1 MKSKDNIQKD
11 WQELLR
17 EKAGNVAGDQPQMS
31 FAELKE
37 KMMAAAA
44 EAGAGAGAS
53 AGSDAAGLAAGAGAS
68 AVGDAAGLA
77 AGAGASVS
85 GGRRGLLWLKY
96 AAAVAVIGAA
106 GVMLLTDPW
115 KGGKGGDLSNSTAEN
130 RTSDEVTVVETPG
143 VEAMPVEEA
152 MPVIDDSRDE
162 TIPVDLTKFT
172 AGDAASSNAPSSSL
186 AQRAG
191 KASDHASKQHT
202 SGITD
207 NNRPDFDSTY
217 TQSNHESGYFQAS
230 MPDSSTNQ
238 LAEVTPTQSVSAQDP
253 TAMQLA
259 EVSPTQSVSSADD
272 TPKGETDKADN
283 SSPATN
289 NSPDFGSTDTH
300 SGTGS
305 GTEMHSGVDTRDA
318 AEASNATQSGNTP
331 AEVSATYGTSKQDPF
346 TEPVKPLKKQL
357 RRFSVGA
364 SGFLASNGIGSGK
377 VRLNSMDYD
386 MVTYT
391 DNNGKLFYSYSAPSV
406 RYNHSAPIS
415 GGISL
420 RYNFTPVFYAE
431 SGLRLTYLHTWIT
444 PSGAAQNLLYAGIPL
459 GVGANFA
466 HLGNAS
472 FYASAYGMLSKCVMG
487 HNNAGFPSNYSQ
499 LSDIPLMWS
508 AGASLGASYNI
519 TRVFGLFAEPTV
531 SYYFPTNNAPQTIYK
546 ENPWYFT
553 LNLGIRFNLQ

>member
-17 EKAGNVAGDQPQMS
+17 EKAGNVAGAQPGMS
-31 FAELKE
+31 FAEIKE
-37 KMMAAAA
+37 KMVAAAA

-53 AGSDAAGLAAGAGAS
+53 AGSDAAGMTAGSGTS

-77 AGAGASVS
+77 TGAGLSTGVDA
-85 GGRRGLLWLKY
+85 GKAAGKRGSSWLKY

-115 KGGKGGDLSNSTAEN
+115 RGGKVSDPVAEAVKQE
-130 RTSDEVTVVETPG
+130 RVTVVDEPV
-143 VEAMPVEEA
+143 VEVPVEEA
-152 MPVIDDSRDE
+152 MPGVDDSRDE
-162 TIPVDLTKFT
+162 TVPVDLTKLT
-172 AGDAASSNAPSSSL
+172 AQDVASSNAPSGSL

-191 KASDHASKQHT
+191 KTSDHASRQLT

-207 NNRPDFDSTY
+207 
-217 TQSNHESGYFQAS
+217 
-230 MPDSSTNQ
+230 
-238 LAEVTPTQSVSAQDP
+238 
-253 TAMQLA
+253 
-259 EVSPTQSVSSADD
+259 
-272 TPKGETDKADN
+272 
-283 SSPATN
+283 N
-289 NSPDFGSTDTH
+289 NSPDFGSTDTQ

-305 GTEMHSGVDTRDA
+305 GTDTHSRLETRDA
-318 AEASNATQSGNTP
+318 AEASNATPSGNTP
-331 AEVSATYGTSKQDPF
+331 AEVSATNGSPKQDPF

-431 SGLRLTYLHTWIT
+431 SGLRLTYLHTWIS

-466 HLGNAS
+466 HVGNAS
-472 FYASAYGMLSKCVMG
+472 FYASAYGMLSKCMMG
-487 HNNAGFPSNYSQ
+487 HNSAGFPSNYSQ

-531 SYYFPTNNAPQTIYK
+531 SYYFPTSNAPQTIYK

-553 LNLGIRFNLQ
+553 LNLGVRFNLQ

>member
-44 EAGAGAGAS
+44 ETGAGAGAS
-53 AGSDAAGLAAGAGAS
+53 AGSDAAGLAAGSGTS

-77 AGAGASVS
+77 AGAGASAS
-85 GGRRGLLWLKY
+85 GGRRGLSWLKY

-172 AGDAASSNAPSSSL
+172 GGDAASSNAPSSSL

-207 NNRPDFDSTY
+207 NNRPDF
-217 TQSNHESGYFQAS
+217 
-230 MPDSSTNQ
+230 
-238 LAEVTPTQSVSAQDP
+238 
-253 TAMQLA
+253 
-259 EVSPTQSVSSADD
+259 
-272 TPKGETDKADN
+272 
-283 SSPATN
+283 
-289 NSPDFGSTDTH
+289 GSTDTH
-300 SGTGS
+300 SGTGA
-305 GTEMHSGVDTRDA
+305 GTDTHFGVDTRDA

-331 AEVSATYGTSKQDPF
+331 AEVSATDGTPKQDPF

-364 SGFLASNGIGSGK
+364 SGFLASNGIGRGK

-431 SGLRLTYLHTWIT
+431 SGLRLTYLHTWIS

-553 LNLGIRFNLQ
+553 LNVGLRFNLQ